1 MCQKVFNSGMFSTYL
16 FFSPVGVVLRCSVCF
31 DAISGNIRGLR
42 INWSEN
48 GRIWS
53 SWRGTRR
60 VPGANQGMNLQR
72 RNTARNTA
80 CSKTC
85 SNEHG
90 VFGIEHDVS

>member
-42 INWSEN
+42 INGSGN

-60 VPGANQGMNLQR
+60 VPGVKKGEKL
-72 RNTARNTA
+72 TGE
-80 CSKTC
+80 
-85 SNEHG
+85 EHG
-90 VFGIEHDVS
+90 VFHPRRIFQSFSISDLDEESI